1 MGLVFTEVE
10 LELTLPKFIDLVE
23 VTVENLFLSGSFCP
37 AAGLELD
44 GILSDFRTTPG
55 DVSDLT
61 PFFEEEGG
69 DTAGLSKGWRYCARW
84 SLFFLKHF
92 PQYLQRSFG
101 EELMDLL
108 T

>member
-10 LELTLPKFIDLVE
+10 LELPLPEFIDLVE
-23 VTVENLFLSGSFCP
+23 VTVESLFLSGSFCP

-44 GILSDFRTTPG
+44 GILSDLRTTPE
-55 DVSDLT
+55 DVSD

-92 PQYLQRSFG
+92 LQYLQRSFG